1 MDIRKITSLIFLG
14 LMTCNAENLAGK
26 VISINDG
33 DTLSVLTKDNTQYKI
48 RLNHIDAPES
58 KQSFGSKSKQN
69 LSNYVFGKNI
79 IVDYKNK
86 DRYGRILGTII
97 YQGNNINL
105 MQVKDGFA
113 WHYKQYSNAK
123 EYILAEQEARK
134 LKKGLWTENNPI
146 EPWVF
151 RKEKRQWNVFL
162 VLIAEKS
169 YTEI

>member
-14 LMTCNAENLAGK
+14 LITCNAENLAGK

-79 IVDYKNK
+79 IVDYN
-86 DRYGRILGTII
+86 TP
-97 YQGNNINL
+97 
-105 MQVKDGFA
+105 
-113 WHYKQYSNAK
+113 
-123 EYILAEQEARK
+123 RK
-134 LKKGLWTENNPI
+134 LNN
-146 EPWVF
+146 
-151 RKEKRQWNVFL
+151 FL
-162 VLIAEKS
+162 
-169 YTEI
+169 

>member
-14 LMTCNAENLAGK
+14 LITCNAENLAGK

-105 MQVKDGFA
+105 MQVKDCLRRNDSYSQPELIRTASRKVFVHSAGGIS
-113 WHYKQYSNAK
+113 YKN
-123 EYILAEQEARK
+123 
-134 LKKGLWTENNPI
+134 GT
-146 EPWVF
+146 
-151 RKEKRQWNVFL
+151 
-162 VLIAEKS
+162 
-169 YTEI
+169 